1 MKDKN
6 KSFKIE
12 NLDPNYFV
20 TELTTQE
27 QEKISGG
34 SSNSATT
41 YLTIETKPPEPQ
53 YFFVRI
59 PHHSKKNY

>member
-1 MKDKN
+1 MKDNN
-6 KSFKIE
+6 KGLKIE

-41 YLTIETKPPEPQ
+41 YLTIKPKPLQPHLVIIPQ
-53 YFFVRI
+53 HER
-59 PHHSKKNY
+59 N